1 MSTEPVV
8 NPATI
13 NLRAALNASNDEGL
27 AKFLYGYSIGFA
39 AGQFIEIMIE
49 PNQRAEF
56 LFVIAKTYPDDW
68 NKTVEALKLLK

>member
-1 MSTEPVV
+1 
-8 NPATI
+8 
-13 NLRAALNASNDEGL
+13 
-27 AKFLYGYSIGFA
+27 
-39 AGQFIEIMIE
+39 MIE